1 MVVQQNKLDSQV
13 AANAIATYLKA
24 YLETGYFMGTV
35 LVAREGEVLLSNG
48 YGLANLEHNIAHT
61 PQTKFRLGSITKQ
74 FTATAILQLQEQGL
88 LQVDAPISTYLP
100 NYPNGEQIT
109 VHHLLNHTAGIPSY
123 TSFPDYPQKWRT
135 VMSVDELIAWFS
147 DKPLEFT
154 PGDRHNYSN
163 SGYAVLTKI
172 IETVSSQSYADYL
185 QHHIFQP
192 LEMTNSG
199 YDIYEKILP
208 NRASGYTFFGDYYQN
223 AAFLEM

>member
-13 AANAIATYLKA
+13 AANAIDAYLKA

-35 LVAREGEVLLSNG
+35 LVARAGDVLLSNG
-48 YGLANLEHNIAHT
+48 YGLANLEHNVSNT

-88 LQVDAPISTYLP
+88 LQVDAPIATYLP
-100 NYPNGEQIT
+100 SYPNGEQIT

-123 TSFPDYPQKWRT
+123 TSFPDYSQK
-135 VMSVDELIAWFS
+135 MSIAMTLDELIAWFS

-163 SGYAVLTKI
+163 SGYALLTKI
-172 IETVSSQSYADYL
+172 IEAVSGQTYADYL
-185 QHHIFQP
+185 QHHIFEP
-192 LEMTNSG
+192 LEMTSSG
-199 YDIYEKILP
+199 YDRYKKNSTP
-208 NRASGYTFFGDYYQN
+208 PG
-223 AAFLEM
+223 